1 MLIIKTSEPILENY
15 AQKNKMTLEIDL
27 GASDLFSFE
36 PVDHYLRPLRLHSYI
51 RDPEFLKKYQLN
63 KKSNQDEDDLKS
75 IESEAINIFKK
86 AEAMNEDELRSKVII
101 DQIQA
106 DHEYHWVSNKLNLD
120 FLNERALTNEYNNE
134 ELSR

>member
-75 IESEAINIFKK
+75 IES
-86 AEAMNEDELRSKVII
+86 
-101 DQIQA
+101 
-106 DHEYHWVSNKLNLD
+106 
-120 FLNERALTNEYNNE
+120 
-134 ELSR
+134 